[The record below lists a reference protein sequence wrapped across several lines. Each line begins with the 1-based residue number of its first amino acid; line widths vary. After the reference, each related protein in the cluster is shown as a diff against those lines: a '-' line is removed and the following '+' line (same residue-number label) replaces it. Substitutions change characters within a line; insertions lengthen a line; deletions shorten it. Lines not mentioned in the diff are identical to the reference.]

1 MGLLLNN
8 LNIRP
13 IGVKTKKKI
22 ILMIIGVITKLIK
35 TPQLLQNLLRGS
47 SNLGN
52 TNAKKKKRNEK
63 IIHITLILPPLN
75 RKFQKE
81 ITKVIRPKVMPN
93 ERFEGKFLC
102 KFFIF
107 LIKNYI

>member
-52 TNAKKKKRNEK
+52 TNAKKKKK
-63 IIHITLILPPLN
+63 
-75 RKFQKE
+75 RKNHPYNIDIATVK
-81 ITKVIRPKVMPN
+81 
-93 ERFEGKFLC
+93 
-102 KFFIF
+102 
-107 LIKNYI
+107 